1 VKFIVYRSSVI
12 VWQLFFF
19 LQVWAL

>member
-1 VKFIVYRSSVI
+1 MKFIVYRSSVI
-12 VWQLFFF
+12 VATF

>member
-1 VKFIVYRSSVI
+1 MKFIVYRSSVI
-12 VWQLFFF
+12 VSTF